1 MKPGCTLF
9 LLLFSALTASIT
21 AHAQL
26 SSSTTTA
33 PYLLAGSPTFDLSIS
48 QFRENFN
55 RQNPDLPLNEFR
67 AIENS
72 RDKANLTR
80 AASKINENLYASTAL
95 ERGTLKVKSM
105 QITWLPI
112 QGPEQKAAKAKALEY
127 MAAIIRTVAPLLTKE
142 QSQKK
147 LQKMLIA
154 GKGKHYYAETEGAVR
169 YVVADN
175 GEKGLTFAVEPIKL
189 ALSENLEGGELMT
202 KKQSLSGDESLY
214 CFTDHAALTSGHL
227 P

>member
-72 RDKANLTR
+72 RDKANLIR

-189 ALSENLEGGELMT
+189 ALSENLEG
-202 KKQSLSGDESLY
+202 
-214 CFTDHAALTSGHL
+214 AN
-227 P
+227 

>member
-112 QGPEQKAAKAKALEY
+112 QGPEQKALEY

-189 ALSENLEGGELMT
+189 ALSENLEG
-202 KKQSLSGDESLY
+202 
-214 CFTDHAALTSGHL
+214 AN
-227 P
+227 

>member
-189 ALSENLEGGELMT
+189 ALSENLEG
-202 KKQSLSGDESLY
+202 SN
-214 CFTDHAALTSGHL
+214 
-227 P
+227 

>member
-33 PYLLAGSPTFDLSIS
+33 SYLLAGSPTFDLSIS

-189 ALSENLEGGELMT
+189 ALSENLEG
-202 KKQSLSGDESLY
+202 
-214 CFTDHAALTSGHL
+214 AN
-227 P
+227 

>member
-55 RQNPDLPLNEFR
+55 RQNPDLPLNKFR

-189 ALSENLEGGELMT
+189 TLSENLEG
-202 KKQSLSGDESLY
+202 
-214 CFTDHAALTSGHL
+214 AN
-227 P
+227 

>member
-127 MAAIIRTVAPLLTKE
+127 MDAIIRTVAPLLTKE

-189 ALSENLEGGELMT
+189 ALSENLEG
-202 KKQSLSGDESLY
+202 
-214 CFTDHAALTSGHL
+214 AN
-227 P
+227 

>member
-154 GKGKHYYAETEGAVR
+154 GKGKHYYAETEDAVR

-189 ALSENLEGGELMT
+189 TLSENLEG
-202 KKQSLSGDESLY
+202 
-214 CFTDHAALTSGHL
+214 AN
-227 P
+227 

>member
-55 RQNPDLPLNEFR
+55 RQNPDLPLNEFH

-189 ALSENLEGGELMT
+189 ALSENLEG
-202 KKQSLSGDESLY
+202 
-214 CFTDHAALTSGHL
+214 AN
-227 P
+227 

>member
-21 AHAQL
+21 AYAQL

-189 ALSENLEGGELMT
+189 TLSENLEG
-202 KKQSLSGDESLY
+202 
-214 CFTDHAALTSGHL
+214 AN
-227 P
+227 

>member
-127 MAAIIRTVAPLLTKE
+127 MATIIRTVAPLLTKE

-189 ALSENLEGGELMT
+189 ALSENLEG
-202 KKQSLSGDESLY
+202 
-214 CFTDHAALTSGHL
+214 AN
-227 P
+227 

>member
-175 GEKGLTFAVEPIKL
+175 GEKGLTFAVEPINL
-189 ALSENLEGGELMT
+189 ALSENLEG
-202 KKQSLSGDESLY
+202 
-214 CFTDHAALTSGHL
+214 AN
-227 P
+227 

>member
-175 GEKGLTFAVEPIKL
+175 GEKGLTFAVEPNKL
-189 ALSENLEGGELMT
+189 ALSENLEG
-202 KKQSLSGDESLY
+202 
-214 CFTDHAALTSGHL
+214 AN
-227 P
+227 

>member
-33 PYLLAGSPTFDLSIS
+33 PYLLAGSPTFELSIS

-105 QITWLPI
+105 QITSLPI

-189 ALSENLEGGELMT
+189 ALSENLEG
-202 KKQSLSGDESLY
+202 
-214 CFTDHAALTSGHL
+214 AN
-227 P
+227 

>member
-26 SSSTTTA
+26 SSSNTTA
-33 PYLLAGSPTFDLSIS
+33 PYLLAGAPTFDLSIS

-67 AIENS
+67 AIEHS

-112 QGPEQKAAKAKALEY
+112 QGPEQKAAKAKALDY

-147 LQKMLIA
+147 LQKMLID

-189 ALSENLEGGELMT
+189 ALSENLEG
-202 KKQSLSGDESLY
+202 
-214 CFTDHAALTSGHL
+214 AN
-227 P
+227 

>member
-33 PYLLAGSPTFDLSIS
+33 PYLLACSPTFDLSIS

-189 ALSENLEGGELMT
+189 ALSENLEG
-202 KKQSLSGDESLY
+202 
-214 CFTDHAALTSGHL
+214 AN
-227 P
+227 

>member
-127 MAAIIRTVAPLLTKE
+127 MAAVIRTVAPLLTKE

-189 ALSENLEGGELMT
+189 ALSENLEG
-202 KKQSLSGDESLY
+202 
-214 CFTDHAALTSGHL
+214 AN
-227 P
+227 

>member
-147 LQKMLIA
+147 LQKMLIDLGA
-154 GKGKHYYAETEGAVR
+154 FVGVQGENKFGKATQDVKFKAE
-169 YVVADN
+169 
-175 GEKGLTFAVEPIKL
+175 P
-189 ALSENLEGGELMT
+189 
-202 KKQSLSGDESLY
+202 
-214 CFTDHAALTSGHL
+214 
-227 P
+227 

>member
-9 LLLFSALTASIT
+9 LLLFSVISVSTTVQAAEP
-21 AHAQL
+21 
-26 SSSTTTA
+26 STTTA
-33 PYLLAGSPTFDLSIS
+33 PYLLAGAPTFDLSIS

-55 RQNPDLPLNEFR
+55 SQNPKLSLNEFR
-67 AIENS
+67 AIDSS

-95 ERGTLKVKSM
+95 ERGTLKIKSM

-112 QGPEQKAAKAKALEY
+112 QGPEQKAARTKALEY
-127 MAAIIRTVAPLLTKE
+127 MAAVIRSVAPLLTKE

-147 LQKMLIA
+147 LQRLLIA
-154 GKGKHYYAETEGAVR
+154 GKNKRYYAETEGAIR

-189 ALSENLEGGELMT
+189 ALSEGLEGAN
-202 KKQSLSGDESLY
+202 K
-214 CFTDHAALTSGHL
+214 
-227 P
+227 

>member
-1 MKPGCTLF
+1 MKPGYTLF

-189 ALSENLEGGELMT
+189 ALSENLEG
-202 KKQSLSGDESLY
+202 
-214 CFTDHAALTSGHL
+214 AN
-227 P
+227 

>member
-1 MKPGCTLF
+1 MKPRCTLF

-55 RQNPDLPLNEFR
+55 HQNPDLPLNEFR

-189 ALSENLEGGELMT
+189 ALSENLEG
-202 KKQSLSGDESLY
+202 
-214 CFTDHAALTSGHL
+214 AN
-227 P
+227 

>member
-105 QITWLPI
+105 QITWQPI

-189 ALSENLEGGELMT
+189 ALSENLEG
-202 KKQSLSGDESLY
+202 
-214 CFTDHAALTSGHL
+214 AN
-227 P
+227 

>member
-72 RDKANLTR
+72 RDRANLTR

-189 ALSENLEGGELMT
+189 ALSENLEG
-202 KKQSLSGDESLY
+202 
-214 CFTDHAALTSGHL
+214 AN
-227 P
+227 

>member
-72 RDKANLTR
+72 RDKANLAR

-189 ALSENLEGGELMT
+189 ALSENLEG
-202 KKQSLSGDESLY
+202 
-214 CFTDHAALTSGHL
+214 AN
-227 P
+227 

>member
-147 LQKMLIA
+147 LPKMLIA

-189 ALSENLEGGELMT
+189 TLSENLEG
-202 KKQSLSGDESLY
+202 
-214 CFTDHAALTSGHL
+214 AN
-227 P
+227 